1 MNILLEFE
9 CDLLELSRFAKKL
22 AKESSDTDIFLLK
35 GELGV
40 GKTTFARSFINSL
53 FDKHKIKRPANIK
66 SPSYPIMINYPIMH
80 YEINHYDLYR
90 LISERDLS
98 EIGFFEDI
106 EKNVSIIE
114 WPDILIKNS
123 ILTNYYLIEFDFIDL
138 DKRAIKLQHSVK
150 KSLYYL

>member
-9 CDLLELSRFAKKL
+9 CDLLELSSFAKKL
-22 AKESSDTDIFLLK
+22 ATKTLDTDIFLLE

-53 FDKHKIKRPANIK
+53 FDKHKVKRPEKIK
-66 SPSYPIMINYPIMH
+66 SPSFPIMINYSMMD
-80 YEINHYDLYR
+80 YEISHYDLYR
-90 LISERDLS
+90 LINKSELL

-106 EKNVSIIE
+106 EKNISIIE

-123 ILTNYYLIEFDFIDL
+123 VPTNYYLIEFNFVDI
-138 DKRAIKLQHSVK
+138 DKRFIKLQHSVE
-150 KSLYYL
+150 KSR